1 MVSRRRAARGQKE
14 DDRGSSRLDVWWLPQ
29 NHQKTRSP
37 GHPGGKQGAPWHGSP
52 LYLMCRPR
60 FSPECVQ
67 TALHSG
73 AGGRSREAPPAPPSR
88 AAPSRPSRCNAPP
101 TGETTRGSIGRGET
115 PRPPSS
121 RRACFALARR
131 GTAHG
136 GETSRWVGSSG
147 AHVVR
152 KARRRGWMAD
162 QGDCFAVQHG
172 RRRRRRSLG
181 GCRRPPGRTGMR
193 EKTAPHR
200 GAQARHSSR
209 GHRTTRPRQGRC
221 DVRCQR
227 LRRRAGRTRWNST
240 CASSTP
246 TAAQA
251 DAPLCHVS

>member
-1 MVSRRRAARGQKE
+1 
-14 DDRGSSRLDVWWLPQ
+14 
-29 NHQKTRSP
+29 
-37 GHPGGKQGAPWHGSP
+37 
-52 LYLMCRPR
+52 MCRPR

-101 TGETTRGSIGRGET
+101 TGETTRGRGET

-152 KARRRGWMAD
+152 KARRRGS
-162 QGDCFAVQHG
+162 GDIDLDG
-172 RRRRRRSLG
+172 R
-181 GCRRPPGRTGMR
+181 PGRLLRSAARAAEEEEKPRRTR
-193 EKTAPHR
+193 EDRHERKNGASQR
-200 GAQARHSSR
+200 GAGPTQLERAPYDPAAAR
-209 GHRTTRPRQGRC
+209 QM
-221 DVRCQR
+221 
-227 LRRRAGRTRWNST
+227 
-240 CASSTP
+240 
-246 TAAQA
+246 
-251 DAPLCHVS
+251 